1 MTQKTSTKA
10 QPAARKAAKGRSRPA
25 ARRAAVKRPT
35 SAPADMTKQAKLIAL
50 LRAERG
56 TTIAD
61 AATALTWQQHSIRG
75 LMSGVLKK
83 KLKLAIEK
91 LPDVGSGTRYRI
103 TG

>member
-1 MTQKTSTKA
+1 MAQKTPTKA
-10 QPAARKAAKGRSRPA
+10 KPTARKAAQGRSRPA
-25 ARRAAVKRPT
+25 ARRAAVNT
-35 SAPADMTKQAKLIAL
+35 SAPAGTTKQAKLIAL

-61 AATALTWQQHSIRG
+61 AAKALTWQQHSIRG

-91 LPDVGSGTRYRI
+91 LPDEGSGMRYRI
-103 TG
+103 AG